1 MWNETRGTS
10 SIVDRA
16 IVGQAGVWQES
27 PLVGVDGLL
36 KKHQATSS
44 KAFRMTER
52 PFLELVNVRG
62 DTRDAAFVRAV
73 ESRDRLPAA
82 REAEHDGAG
91 QRLRHVVARP

>member
-36 KKHQATSS
+36 KKHQATSR
-44 KAFRMTER
+44 KRFE
-52 PFLELVNVRG
+52 
-62 DTRDAAFVRAV
+62 
-73 ESRDRLPAA
+73 
-82 REAEHDGAG
+82 
-91 QRLRHVVARP
+91 